1 MPSLDRGL
9 KNLEWEWTSIILV
22 RRLVQFG
29 LYGLSIIE
37 LVKENPKEKTIHC
50 GGIKGQTI
58 CQRYMDMTYN
68 MMDKDGNVKML
79 PLFADI
85 DVRTPKYT
93 FRLVILTVFYL

>member
-22 RRLVQFG
+22 RRLMQFG

-37 LVKENPKEKTIHC
+37 LVKENPKEKTIHF

-58 CQRYMDMTYN
+58 SQRYMDMTYD
-68 MMDKDGNVKML
+68 MMDKDGNVTVL
-79 PLFADI
+79 PLFAHM
-85 DVRTPKYT
+85 VARTAKNNM
-93 FRLVILTVFYL
+93 RLLIPTVFYL